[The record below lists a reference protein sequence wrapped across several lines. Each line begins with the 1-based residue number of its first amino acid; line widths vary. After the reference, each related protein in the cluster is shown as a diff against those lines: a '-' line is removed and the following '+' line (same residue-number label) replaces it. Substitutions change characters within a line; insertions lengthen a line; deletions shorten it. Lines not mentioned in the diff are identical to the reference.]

1 VNGENFSEAALV
13 VLGHGTTQNDGSATP
28 VYQHAAELRR
38 RKIFAEVR
46 EAFWKQEPQIKKVLP
61 EISASRVFIVPL
73 FISEGYFSDE
83 VIPRE
88 LGFGEL
94 STFNP
99 VKGRGPHGAL
109 RPQHSTIY
117 YCPPVGSHDSMT
129 AVLLA
134 RANKIVETFPFPRA
148 PKPKDITLF
157 IAGHGTEKNANSRKA
172 IERQVELIRALNLYA
187 GIHAIYLEESP
198 RIADCYELAQSKN
211 LVVVPF
217 FISDGLH
224 TQEDIPVLLG
234 EAKQAVEQRLAAGQP
249 AWRNPTEKNGK
260 LVWYSPAIGS
270 EPHIVDV
277 ILERVREACRSRGDE
292 TQIE

>member
-1 VNGENFSEAALV
+1 MRQPCRVNGEDFSGAALV
-13 VLGHGTTQNDGSATP
+13 VLGHGTTKNDGSAAP

-38 RKIFAEVR
+38 RKIFAAVR
-46 EAFWKQEPQIKKVLP
+46 EAFWKQEPQIKRVLP

-88 LGFGEL
+88 LGFAENLKLKTENSEL
-94 STFNP
+94 F
-99 VKGRGPHGAL
+99 
-109 RPQHSTIY
+109 
-117 YCPPVGSHDSMT
+117 YCSPVGNHDSMT
-129 AVLLA
+129 RVLLA
-134 RANKIVETFPFPRA
+134 RANEIVETFPFPRA

-172 IERQVELIRALNLYA
+172 IERQAELIRAMNLYA
-187 GIHAIYLEESP
+187 GVHVIFMEESP
-198 RIADCYELAQSKN
+198 GIADCYELARTKN
-211 LVVVPF
+211 LVIVPF

-234 EAKQAVEQRLAAGQP
+234 EAKRAVEQRLAAGQP
-249 AWRNPTEKNGK
+249 AWRNPTEKNGR

-270 EPHIVDV
+270 EPHLADV
-277 ILERVREACRSRGDE
+277 ILERVREAARVEGTAPSVP
-292 TQIE
+292 